1 MKRKRR
7 VRFHLL
13 DPTPEMRLPSIEGL
27 LVGGAFVSW
36 LRREYRIAL
45 PTLIAAPEPAK
56 PQQLASKQMRI
67 PRERV
72 AFYEVL

>member
-1 MKRKRR
+1 MIRKKR

-13 DPTPEMRLPSIEGL
+13 DPTPEMQMPSIEGL
-27 LVGGAFVSW
+27 LLGSAFVSW

-45 PTLIAAPEPAK
+45 PTLIVNAEAK
-56 PQQLASKQMRI
+56 PTELGSRELRI

-72 AFYEVL
+72 AFYEVLR